1 MSRHTIPLGRVLGI
15 PLELDYSWFLV
26 FALLTWVLAVGHYPA
41 EFKGWPPS
49 LYWIMGAATA
59 VMLFVSVLLHELGHS
74 VVARRYKIPV
84 RRITLFIFGGVS
96 QIEAEAATAGADFRI
111 AVAGPL
117 VSLALAAFFAVLKPV
132 VVGVS
137 PLLALVQ
144 YLAYINVALALF
156 NLIPGF
162 PLDGGRG
169 LRAIVWG
176 LTGDFHRATRIAAS
190 VGRGFAFVFILVGVW
205 QIFGGNFVGGL
216 WIAFIGWFLE
226 SAAVAQTQQVVLQ
239 DLLGGHTVAE
249 AMSHDLV
256 TVPRDATLQQLV
268 DQHILTSGR
277 RSFLVQR
284 DHAVLGLL
292 TLHHVVQIPR
302 AQWGATIAEQAMI
315 PAARMRSA
323 RPDAELKTALAEMD
337 RDGVGQLPVMVD
349 HRVVGMLRRED
360 IISFL
365 RAAQQLRAGASMTP
379 GPPRRPG

>member
-1 MSRHTIPLGRVLGI
+1 MRRHTIPVGRVLGI

-26 FALLTWVLAVGHYPA
+26 FALVTWALAVGHYPA
-41 EFKGWPPS
+41 EFKGWPAS
-49 LYWIMGAATA
+49 LYWIMGAVTA
-59 VMLFVSVLLHELGHS
+59 VMLFVSVVLHELGHS
-74 VVARRYKIPV
+74 IVARRYKIPV

-117 VSLALAAFFAVLKPV
+117 VSLALAAVFTILQPAVA
-132 VVGVS
+132 GVS
-137 PLLALVQ
+137 SLLALAR
-144 YLAYINVALALF
+144 YLAYINLALGLF

-169 LRAIVWG
+169 LRAVVWG

-216 WIAFIGWFLE
+216 WIVFIGWFLE

-239 DLLGGHTVAE
+239 DLLTGHTVAE
-249 AMSHDLV
+249 AMSREL
-256 TVPRDATLQQLV
+256 TAVPADVTLQQLV

-284 DHAVLGLL
+284 DQAVLGLL

-302 AQWGATIAEQAMI
+302 VRWGATTAAQAMI

-323 RPDAELKTALAEMD
+323 RPDTELRAALEAMD
-337 RDGVGQLPVMVD
+337 RDGVSQLPVMVAD
-349 HRVVGMLRRED
+349 HAVGILRRED
-360 IISFL
+360 ILSFL
-365 RAAQQLRAGASMTP
+365 RAARQLR
-379 GPPRRPG
+379 GPA

>member
-26 FALLTWVLAVGHYPA
+26 FALLTWALAVGHYPA

-117 VSLALAAFFAVLKPV
+117 VSLALAALFAVLAPV
-132 VVGVS
+132 VAGVS
-137 PLLALVQ
+137 PLLALAR

-176 LTGDFHRATRIAAS
+176 VTGDFQRATRIAAS

-205 QIFGGNFVGGL
+205 KIFAGNFVGGL

-249 AMSHDLV
+249 AMSRDLV

-268 DQHILTSGR
+268 DQHVLTSGR

-284 DHAVLGLL
+284 DQAVLGLL

-302 AQWGATIAEQAMI
+302 TRWGTTTAEQAMI
-315 PAARMRSA
+315 PAARMKSA
-323 RPDAELKTALAEMD
+323 RPDTELSAGLAEMD
-337 RDGVGQLPVMVD
+337 RDGVSQLPVMVD
-349 HRVVGMLRRED
+349 HQVVGMLRRED

-365 RAAQQLRAGASMTP
+365 RGARQLHAGQ
-379 GPPRRPG
+379 R

>member
-1 MSRHTIPLGRVLGI
+1 MRRHTIPVGRVLGI

-26 FALLTWVLAVGHYPA
+26 FALLTWALAVGHYPA
-41 EFKGWPPS
+41 EYKGWPAS
-49 LYWIMGAATA
+49 LYWIMGAVTA
-59 VMLFVSVLLHELGHS
+59 GMLFVSVVLHELGHS
-74 VVARRYKIPV
+74 IVARRYKIPV

-117 VSLALAAFFAVLKPV
+117 VSLALAAVFTILQPAVT
-132 VVGVS
+132 GVS
-137 PLLALVQ
+137 PLLALAR
-144 YLAYINVALALF
+144 YLAYINLALGLF

-169 LRAIVWG
+169 LRAVVWG

-216 WIAFIGWFLE
+216 WIVFIGWFLE

-239 DLLGGHTVAE
+239 DLLTGHTVAE
-249 AMSHDLV
+249 AMSREL
-256 TVPRDATLQQLV
+256 TAVPADVTLQQLV

-284 DHAVLGLL
+284 DQAVLGLL

-302 AQWGATIAEQAMI
+302 VRWGATTAAQAMI

-323 RPDAELKTALAEMD
+323 RPDTELRAALEAMD
-337 RDGVGQLPVMVD
+337 RDGVSQLPVMVAD
-349 HRVVGMLRRED
+349 HAVGILRRED
-360 IISFL
+360 ILSFL
-365 RAAQQLRAGASMTP
+365 RAARQLR
-379 GPPRRPG
+379 GPA

>member
-1 MSRHTIPLGRVLGI
+1 MSRHTIPMGRVLGI

-26 FALLTWVLAVGHYPA
+26 FALLTWALAVGHYPA
-41 EFKGWPPS
+41 EFKGWPAS
-49 LYWIMGAATA
+49 LYWIMGAVTA

-74 VVARRYKIPV
+74 VVARWSKIPV
-84 RRITLFIFGGVS
+84 RRITLFIFGGAS

-117 VSLALAAFFAVLKPV
+117 VSFALAALFTVLQPAVAD
-132 VVGVS
+132 VS
-137 PLLALVQ
+137 PLLALAR
-144 YLAYINVALALF
+144 YLAYINLVLALF

-169 LRAIVWG
+169 LRALVWS

-205 QIFGGNFVGGL
+205 QVFGGNFVGGL
-216 WIAFIGWFLE
+216 WIVFIGWFLE
-226 SAAVAQTQQVVLQ
+226 SAAVAQMQQVVLQ
-239 DLLGGHTVAE
+239 DLLTGHTVAE
-249 AMSHDLV
+249 AMSRELIA
-256 TVPRDATLQQLV
+256 VPADVTLQQLV

-284 DHAVLGLL
+284 DQGVLGLL

-302 AQWGATIAEQAMI
+302 AQWGTTTTAQAMI

-323 RPDAELKTALAEMD
+323 RPDTELRAALEAMD
-337 RDGVGQLPVMVD
+337 RDGVSQLPVMVAD
-349 HRVVGMLRRED
+349 HAVGMLRRDD
-360 IISFL
+360 IVSFL
-365 RAAQQLRAGASMTP
+365 RAARQLQGRA
-379 GPPRRPG
+379 

>member
-1 MSRHTIPLGRVLGI
+1 MNRHTIPMGRVFGI

-26 FALLTWVLAVGHYPA
+26 FALLTWALAVGHYPA
-41 EFKGWPPS
+41 EFKGWAPS
-49 LYWIMGAATA
+49 LYWVMGAVTS

-117 VSLALAAFFAVLKPV
+117 VSLALAALFALLKPV
-132 VVGVS
+132 VAEVS
-137 PLLALVQ
+137 PLLALVR

-169 LRAIVWG
+169 LRAIVWRV
-176 LTGDFHRATRIAAS
+176 TGDFHRATLIAAS
-190 VGRGFAFVFILVGVW
+190 VGRGFAYVFILVGVW
-205 QIFGGNFVGGL
+205 QVFAGDFVGGL

-226 SAAVAQTQQVVLQ
+226 SAAVSQTQQVVLQ
-239 DLLGGHTVAE
+239 DLLAGHTVAE
-249 AMSHDLV
+249 AMSHDLT
-256 TVPRDATLQQLV
+256 TVPSEATLQELV
-268 DQHILTSGR
+268 DQHVLTSGR

-284 DHAVLGLL
+284 NQAVLGLL

-302 AQWGATIAEQAMI
+302 AQWGTTTAEQAMI

-323 RPDAELKTALAEMD
+323 RPDTELRAGLAEMD
-337 RDGVGQLPVMVD
+337 RDGVSQLPVMVD
-349 HRVVGMLRRED
+349 RKVVGMLRRED
-360 IISFL
+360 IIGFL
-365 RAAQQLRAGASMTP
+365 RAAQQLHVGQR
-379 GPPRRPG
+379 

>member
-26 FALLTWVLAVGHYPA
+26 FALLTWALAVGHYPA
-41 EFKGWPPS
+41 EFKGWPPG
-49 LYWIMGAATA
+49 LYWIMGAVTA

-117 VSLALAAFFAVLKPV
+117 LSLALAALFTVLAPV
-132 VVGVS
+132 VADVS
-137 PLLALVQ
+137 PLLALVR
-144 YLAYINVALALF
+144 YLAYINGALALF

-176 LTGDFHRATRIAAS
+176 VTGDFQRATRIAAS
-190 VGRGFAFVFILVGVW
+190 VGRGFAFVFILAGVW
-205 QIFGGNFVGGL
+205 QIFAGNFVGGL

-226 SAAVAQTQQVVLQ
+226 SAAVSQTQQVAMQ
-239 DLLGGHTVAE
+239 DLLAGHTVAE
-249 AMSHDLV
+249 AMSRDL
-256 TVPRDATLQQLV
+256 TVVPGGATLQQLV
-268 DQHILTSGR
+268 DQHVLTGGR
-277 RSFLVQR
+277 RSFLVQH
-284 DHAVLGLL
+284 DGALLGLL

-302 AQWGATIAEQAMI
+302 GHWGTTTAEQAMI

-323 RPDAELKTALAEMD
+323 RPDTELRASLAEMD
-337 RDGVGQLPVMVD
+337 RDGVSQLPVMMD
-349 HRVVGMLRRED
+349 GHAVGMLRRED
-360 IISFL
+360 VISFL
-365 RAAQQLRAGASMTP
+365 RAAQQLRGRA
-379 GPPRRPG
+379 

>member
-84 RRITLFIFGGVS
+84 RRITLLIFGGVS

-132 VVGVS
+132 VGGVS

-169 LRAIVWG
+169 LRAVVWG

-205 QIFGGNFVGGL
+205 QVFGGNFVGGL

-365 RAAQQLRAGASMTP
+365 RAAQQLRAGVSMTP
-379 GPPRRPG
+379 SPPRRPG

>member
-84 RRITLFIFGGVS
+84 RRITLLIFGGVS

>member
-1 MSRHTIPLGRVLGI
+1 MSRHTIPMGRVLGI

-26 FALLTWVLAVGHYPA
+26 FALLTWALAVGHYPA
-41 EFKGWPPS
+41 EFKGWPAS
-49 LYWIMGAATA
+49 LYWIMGAVTA

-74 VVARRYKIPV
+74 VVARWSKIPV
-84 RRITLFIFGGVS
+84 RRITLFIFGGAS

-117 VSLALAAFFAVLKPV
+117 VSFALAALFTVLQPAVAD
-132 VVGVS
+132 VS
-137 PLLALVQ
+137 PLLALAR
-144 YLAYINVALALF
+144 YLAYINLVLALF

-169 LRAIVWG
+169 LRALVWS

-205 QIFGGNFVGGL
+205 QVFGGNFVGGL
-216 WIAFIGWFLE
+216 WIVFIGWFLE
-226 SAAVAQTQQVVLQ
+226 SAAVAQMQQVVLQ
-239 DLLGGHTVAE
+239 DLLTGHTVAE
-249 AMSHDLV
+249 AMSRELIA
-256 TVPRDATLQQLV
+256 VPADVTLQQLV

-284 DHAVLGLL
+284 DQGVLGLL

-302 AQWGATIAEQAMI
+302 AQWGTTTTAQAMI

-323 RPDAELKTALAEMD
+323 RPDTELRAALEAMD
-337 RDGVGQLPVMVD
+337 RDGVSQLPVMVAD
-349 HRVVGMLRRED
+349 HAVGMLRRDD
-360 IISFL
+360 ILSFL
-365 RAAQQLRAGASMTP
+365 RAARQLQGRA
-379 GPPRRPG
+379 

>member
-26 FALLTWVLAVGHYPA
+26 FALLTWALAVGHYPA

-84 RRITLFIFGGVS
+84 RRITLLIFGGVS

-144 YLAYINVALALF
+144 YLAYINLALALF

-169 LRAIVWG
+169 LRAIVWR

-205 QIFGGNFVGGL
+205 QVFGGNFVGGL

-256 TVPRDATLQQLV
+256 TVPRDATLQQFV

-284 DHAVLGLL
+284 DQAVLGLL

-337 RDGVGQLPVMVD
+337 RDGVSQLPVMVD

-365 RAAQQLRAGASMTP
+365 RAAQQLRAGVSMTP
-379 GPPRRPG
+379 SPPRRPG

>member
-1 MSRHTIPLGRVLGI
+1 MSRHTIPMGRVLGI

-26 FALLTWVLAVGHYPA
+26 FALLTWALAVGHYPA
-41 EFKGWPPS
+41 EFKGWTPS
-49 LYWIMGAATA
+49 LYWIMGAVTA
-59 VMLFVSVLLHELGHS
+59 VMLFVSVVLHELGHS

-117 VSLALAAFFAVLKPV
+117 VSLALAALFAVLAPV
-132 VVGVS
+132 VAGVS
-137 PLLALVQ
+137 PLVALVR

-205 QIFGGNFVGGL
+205 QIFAGNFVGGL

-239 DLLGGHTVAE
+239 DVLEGHTVAE
-249 AMSHDLV
+249 AMSRDL
-256 TVPRDATLQQLV
+256 TTIPAGATLQQLV
-268 DQHILTSGR
+268 DRHVLTSGR
-277 RSFLVQR
+277 RSFLVQG
-284 DHAVLGLL
+284 DQAVLGLL

-302 AQWGATIAEQAMI
+302 IQWGTTTAEQAMI

-323 RPDAELKTALAEMD
+323 RPESELKTALAEMD
-337 RDGVGQLPVMVD
+337 RDGVSQLPVMVD
-349 HRVVGMLRRED
+349 HQVVGMLRRED

-365 RAAQQLRAGASMTP
+365 RAAQQLHAAQR
-379 GPPRRPG
+379 

>member
-1 MSRHTIPLGRVLGI
+1 MSRHMIPMGRVLGI

-26 FALLTWVLAVGHYPA
+26 FALLTWALAVGHYPA

-49 LYWIMGAATA
+49 LYWIMGAVTA
-59 VMLFVSVLLHELGHS
+59 VMFFVSVLLHELGHS

-117 VSLALAAFFAVLKPV
+117 VSLALAALFAVLGPV
-132 VVGVS
+132 VAGVS
-137 PLLALVQ
+137 PLVALVR

-176 LTGDFHRATRIAAS
+176 LTGDFHRATRTAAS
-190 VGRGFAFVFILVGVW
+190 VGRGFAFLFILYGVW
-205 QIFGGNFVGGL
+205 QIFAGNFVGGL

-239 DLLGGHTVAE
+239 DLLAGNTVAE
-249 AMSHDLV
+249 AMSRDI
-256 TVPRDATLQQLV
+256 TAVPSDATLQQLV
-268 DQHILTSGR
+268 DQHVLTSGR
-277 RSFLVQR
+277 RSFLVKR
-284 DHAVLGLL
+284 DQAVLGLL

-302 AQWGATIAEQAMI
+302 TQWGSHHRRAGHDTG
-315 PAARMRSA
+315 
-323 RPDAELKTALAEMD
+323 RPDEVGTPRHRAEGGP
-337 RDGVGQLPVMVD
+337 RGDGP
-349 HRVVGMLRRED
+349 
-360 IISFL
+360 
-365 RAAQQLRAGASMTP
+365 
-379 GPPRRPG
+379 

>member
-26 FALLTWVLAVGHYPA
+26 FALLTWALAVGHYPM

-117 VSLALAAFFAVLKPV
+117 VSLALAALFAVLKPV

-144 YLAYINVALALF
+144 YLAYINLALALF

-226 SAAVAQTQQVVLQ
+226 SAAVAQTQQVAVQ
-239 DLLGGHTVAE
+239 DLLGGHTVSE
-249 AMSHDLV
+249 AMSRDL
-256 TVPRDATLQQLV
+256 TAVPSDATLQQLV

-284 DHAVLGLL
+284 DQAVLGLL

-302 AQWGATIAEQAMI
+302 AQWGATTAEQAMI
-315 PAARMRSA
+315 PVARMRSA
-323 RPDAELKTALAEMD
+323 RPDTELRTALGDMD
-337 RDGVGQLPVMVD
+337 RDGVNQLPVMMD
-349 HRVVGMLRRED
+349 HRALGILRRED

-365 RAAQQLRAGASMTP
+365 RVAQQLHAG
-379 GPPRRPG
+379 RQ

>member
-1 MSRHTIPLGRVLGI
+1 MRRHTIPVGRVLGI

-26 FALLTWVLAVGHYPA
+26 FALLTWALAVGHYPA
-41 EFKGWPPS
+41 EYKGWPAG
-49 LYWIMGAATA
+49 LYWIMGAVTA

-117 VSLALAAFFAVLKPV
+117 VSLALAALFTLLQPAVA
-132 VVGVS
+132 GVS
-137 PLLALVQ
+137 PLLALAR
-144 YLAYINVALALF
+144 YLAYINLALGLF

-169 LRAIVWG
+169 LRAVIWR
-176 LTGDFHRATRIAAS
+176 LTGDFHRATRIAVS

-205 QIFGGNFVGGL
+205 EVFGGNFVGGL
-216 WIAFIGWFLE
+216 WIIFIGWFLE

-239 DLLGGHTVAE
+239 DLLTGHTVAE
-249 AMSHDLV
+249 AMSRELPA
-256 TVPRDATLQQLV
+256 VPADVTLQQLV

-284 DHAVLGLL
+284 DQAVLGLL
-292 TLHHVVQIPR
+292 TLHHVVQLPR
-302 AQWGATIAEQAMI
+302 AQWGATTAAQAMI

-323 RPDAELKTALAEMD
+323 RPDTELRVALEAMD
-337 RDGVGQLPVMVD
+337 RNGVSQLPVMVAD
-349 HRVVGMLRRED
+349 HAVGILRRED
-360 IISFL
+360 ILSFL
-365 RAAQQLRAGASMTP
+365 RAAQQLRGRA
-379 GPPRRPG
+379 

>member
-1 MSRHTIPLGRVLGI
+1 MGRVLGI

-26 FALLTWVLAVGHYPA
+26 FALLTWALAVGHYPA
-41 EFKGWPPS
+41 EFKGWPAS
-49 LYWIMGAATA
+49 LYWIMGAVTA

-74 VVARRYKIPV
+74 VVARWSKIPV
-84 RRITLFIFGGVS
+84 RRITLFIFGGAS

-117 VSLALAAFFAVLKPV
+117 VSFALAALFTVLQPAVAD
-132 VVGVS
+132 VS
-137 PLLALVQ
+137 PLLALAR
-144 YLAYINVALALF
+144 YLAYINLVLALF

-169 LRAIVWG
+169 LRALVWS

-205 QIFGGNFVGGL
+205 QVFGGNFVGGL
-216 WIAFIGWFLE
+216 WIVFIGWFLE
-226 SAAVAQTQQVVLQ
+226 SAAVAQMQQVVLQ
-239 DLLGGHTVAE
+239 DLLTGHTVAE
-249 AMSHDLV
+249 AMSRELIA
-256 TVPRDATLQQLV
+256 VPADVTLQQLV

-284 DHAVLGLL
+284 DQGVLGLL

-302 AQWGATIAEQAMI
+302 AQWGTTTTAQAMI

-323 RPDAELKTALAEMD
+323 RPDTELRAALEAMD
-337 RDGVGQLPVMVD
+337 RDGVSQLPVMVAD
-349 HRVVGMLRRED
+349 HAVGMLRRDD
-360 IISFL
+360 ILSFL
-365 RAAQQLRAGASMTP
+365 RAARQLQGRA
-379 GPPRRPG
+379 

>member
-1 MSRHTIPLGRVLGI
+1 MSRHTFPLGRVLGI

-26 FALLTWVLAVGHYPA
+26 FALLTWALAVGHYPA

-49 LYWIMGAATA
+49 LYWIMGAVTA

-84 RRITLFIFGGVS
+84 RQITLFIFGGVS
-96 QIEAEAATAGADFRI
+96 QIEAEAATPGADFRI

-117 VSLALAAFFAVLKPV
+117 VSLALAGLFTILQPAVA
-132 VVGVS
+132 GVS
-137 PLLALVQ
+137 PLLALAR
-144 YLAYINVALALF
+144 YLAYINLALAFF

-176 LTGDFHRATRIAAS
+176 LTGDFRRATRFAAS
-190 VGRGFAFVFILVGVW
+190 VGRGFAFVFILAGVW
-205 QIFGGNFVGGL
+205 QVFGGNVVGGL

-226 SAAVAQTQQVVLQ
+226 SAAVAQTQQVAVQ

-249 AMSHDLV
+249 AMSRDLV
-256 TVPRDATLQQLV
+256 AVPRDATLQQLV

-284 DHAVLGLL
+284 DQAVLGLL

-302 AQWGATIAEQAMI
+302 AQWGATTAEQAMI
-315 PAARMRSA
+315 PVARMRSA
-323 RPDAELKTALAEMD
+323 HPDAELRTALEDMD
-337 RDGVGQLPVMVD
+337 RDGVNQLPVMMD
-349 HRVVGMLRRED
+349 HRALGILRRED

-365 RAAQQLRAGASMTP
+365 RVAQQLHAGQQ
-379 GPPRRPG
+379 

>member
-84 RRITLFIFGGVS
+84 RRITLLIFGGVS

-132 VVGVS
+132 VGGVS

-205 QIFGGNFVGGL
+205 QVFGGNFVGGL

-365 RAAQQLRAGASMTP
+365 RAAQQLRAGVSMTP
-379 GPPRRPG
+379 SPPRRPG